1 MTDADRRRRLVADLA
16 AQRARGDDQAAAR
29 TLRELERL
37 DRTGG
42 ASTPEAGR

>member
-1 MTDADRRRRLVADLA
+1 MTERDRRALVAAL
-16 AQRARGDDQAAAR
+16 AAAR
-29 TLRELERL
+29 TAGDEAAAARALAQLERL